1 MKKDKKIKWVLD
13 SEVYWYG
20 EVKDGE
26 VISETMEIKK
36 AGDIKIQTNKIK
48 TK

>member
-1 MKKDKKIKWVLD
+1 MSKDKKIKWVLD
-13 SEVYWYG
+13 SEVYWNG

-26 VISETMEIKK
+26 VINETMEIKK
-36 AGDIKIQTNKIK
+36 AGDIKIKISKLK